1 MLDLEENRVC
11 DLKDPDWGEKELK
24 RGRALEAAALA
35 EASKKPMRAAQSRFD
50 KPSTTLADYANRA
63 TLDGLLGMLERER
76 HDMCYCRSLSLD
88 EVRAYMID
96 HDFYPT
102 NETDGGYAPGREH
115 MKAEGGRAKKLQSDE
130 NGLQAIRPD
139 HGHTMTR
146 EELVAFYSSK
156 NYLTPKLKAEIK
168 RSELKPVPTRRADMV
183 KMLVD
188 GDIGFGEQESDG
200 DMSD

>member
-1 MLDLEENRVC
+1 
-11 DLKDPDWGEKELK
+11 
-24 RGRALEAAALA
+24 
-35 EASKKPMRAAQSRFD
+35 MRAAQSRFD

-76 HDMCYCRSLSLD
+76 HDMYYCRSLSLD

-96 HDFYPT
+96 HDFYRT
-102 NETDGGYAPGREH
+102 NEADGGYAPGRKH
-115 MKAEGGRAKKLQSDE
+115 MKAKGSRAKKLQSDE
-130 NGLQAIRPD
+130 NSLQAIRPD

-156 NYLTPKLKAEIK
+156 DYLTPKLKAEIK
-168 RSELKPVPTRRADMV
+168 CSELKPVPTRRADMV

-188 GDIGFGEQESDG
+188 GDIGSGEQESDG
-200 DMSD
+200 DRSN